1 MLECE
6 VSSINKSI
14 NGHIFHGTEYN
25 VEHKKQKSEGTLNN
39 QVNFLTPDNHFLRQ
53 LGITPLHDLPLLERF
68 LTPEMFVYFCQKS
81 GLSPPETLRRIA
93 EMLKFLILV
102 RNFPGNIIFGKEID
116 EIWHL
121 WVLQTREYE
130 MLCAALPGG
139 EIRHHCAREYP
150 ETPVALR
157 TMMKELAEKHGW
169 AMPDEMVVQ
178 GTSEQDDE
186 AEQTRAARSRFEMNA
201 QRILSFFASYFKN
214 FGPMREENVPLWPPL
229 QRMME
234 RLEWNTETLNAF
246 LAGQV
251 AKAQAAQ

>member
-1 MLECE
+1 
-6 VSSINKSI
+6 
-14 NGHIFHGTEYN
+14 
-25 VEHKKQKSEGTLNN
+25 
-39 QVNFLTPDNHFLRQ
+39 LTSQAELATSNNHFLQ
-53 LGITPLHDLPLLERF
+53 HLGITPLHDLPLLERF

-81 GLSPPETLRRIA
+81 GLSPPETLRRIS

-130 MLCAALPGG
+130 VLCAALPGG

-150 ETPVALR
+150 ETPEALK
-157 TMMKELAEKHGW
+157 TMMKELAEEHGW
-169 AMPDEMVVQ
+169 TIPEEGSVQAM
-178 GTSEQDDE
+178 SEQDYE
-186 AEQTRAARSRFEMNA
+186 AEQARAARSRFEMNA

-214 FGPMREENVPLWPPL
+214 FGPIREENVPLWPPL

-246 LAGQV
+246 LAGQI
-251 AKAQAAQ
+251 AKAQASQ